1 MQRPSTIP
9 ERIVALE
16 THAETCLAVRSD
28 VEQRLRRMERLMW
41 GLVALQLGLKFLW

>member
-16 THAETCLAVRSD
+16 TQAEHCLAARGD

-41 GLVALQLGLKFLW
+41 GLVALQLGLKFLL